1 MRSHTIWP
9 LWPGCAFLVA
19 VLLTSPR
26 KIWPALLIAGL
37 LAFALYDIGE
47 GLTISGV
54 ILYSVADAV
63 EVLVAALGVSYV
75 LGAMPRLNSVKSL
88 LTYSIF
94 AVVLAPISTASLS
107 ASTLAGRYRTVWRV
121 AFLTEALALLTLT
134 PAILSWLQIATGI
147 RGTKPR
153 VRYLEAASMI
163 AGLLAL
169 AYYAFVAPGSEHRPE
184 WLYSLVPFL
193 LWAAL
198 RFGTVGTSN
207 SLIVVAFLAILGT
220 VHGHGPF
227 AGGTPVENVVSL
239 QAFLLFAASSFMVL
253 AAVVEEHKAAETVL
267 RETNRTLER
276 QGQFLQAREELLR
289 IFVKNVPAG
298 VAMLDRDMRYVQ
310 VSDRWCADYRL
321 DAAQLIGRSHYE
333 VFPDIPDRWKE
344 MHQRAL
350 NGETLRC
357 DEDRWE
363 RNGGTVWS
371 RWELRP
377 WTNLDGTRGGL
388 IIFSEDITRRKEMEE
403 ALSGMSRKMIEAQE
417 QERTRIARELHDD
430 INQRLALLSVE
441 LEAHRKNPP
450 NSAEDMT
457 LVLTGIW
464 KGINDLSYDVQ
475 SLSHQLHSSKL
486 EYLGLV
492 AAAKSFCQE
501 FSATQQ
507 VEVEFDHDNVP
518 RSVPYEVSLSL
529 FRVLQEALHNALKH
543 SNVRHFVV
551 RLSCSQ
557 GQLNLTVSDR
567 GVGFDMDTART
578 RGGLGLI
585 SMRERVRLANGT
597 ISIDSKPMAGTS
609 IHVHVP
615 LELEHVSEE
624 AG

>member
-1 MRSHTIWP
+1 M
-9 LWPGCAFLVA
+9 
-19 VLLTSPR
+19 
-26 KIWPALLIAGL
+26 
-37 LAFALYDIGE
+37 
-47 GLTISGV
+47 
-54 ILYSVADAV
+54 ADAV

-333 VFPDIPDRWKE
+333 VFPDIPDR
-344 MHQRAL
+344 
-350 NGETLRC
+350 
-357 DEDRWE
+357 
-363 RNGGTVWS
+363 
-371 RWELRP
+371 
-377 WTNLDGTRGGL
+377 
-388 IIFSEDITRRKEMEE
+388 
-403 ALSGMSRKMIEAQE
+403 
-417 QERTRIARELHDD
+417 
-430 INQRLALLSVE
+430 
-441 LEAHRKNPP
+441 
-450 NSAEDMT
+450 
-457 LVLTGIW
+457 
-464 KGINDLSYDVQ
+464 
-475 SLSHQLHSSKL
+475 
-486 EYLGLV
+486 
-492 AAAKSFCQE
+492 
-501 FSATQQ
+501 
-507 VEVEFDHDNVP
+507 
-518 RSVPYEVSLSL
+518 
-529 FRVLQEALHNALKH
+529 
-543 SNVRHFVV
+543 
-551 RLSCSQ
+551 
-557 GQLNLTVSDR
+557 
-567 GVGFDMDTART
+567 
-578 RGGLGLI
+578 
-585 SMRERVRLANGT
+585 
-597 ISIDSKPMAGTS
+597 
-609 IHVHVP
+609 
-615 LELEHVSEE
+615 
-624 AG
+624 